1 MLKIRPYTDIRGER
15 RTRIT
20 AGNNGRIMWDSAEGY
35 VEPGDRD
42 HAIDR
47 LIDDITAG
55 NFEIMGEETGGR

>member
-20 AGNNGRIMWDSAEGY
+20 DGDNGRIMWDSAEGY
-35 VEPGDRD
+35 VRAVDRA

-47 LIDDITAG
+47 LITDITEG
-55 NFEIMGEETGGR
+55 NYEIVEEPEA